1 MVDLWQHD
9 DAKNA
14 ALSGFQ
20 NEPETK
26 LFIFCVNPHRIYRTL
41 KNIDICKNDKDA

>member
-1 MVDLWQHD
+1 MEMVDLQQHG

-26 LFIFCVNPHRIYRTL
+26 LFIFCVNPHNRAL
-41 KNIDICKNDKDA
+41 KNIDICKNGNDA